1 VWEKLKCFSWGW
13 EGPLIEMQDTVNPK
27 QVFDDLEILIGRNAL
42 LRQCASYIGKASMI
56 SEADAIFPPCWIKAE
71 AVTPVRLLGAEW
83 DGDID
88 MEIVKIM
95 RSAPGAPK
103 KLRRKPKFVDNLPP
117 NVARTLH
124 FIDECDEE
132 DGILRFSPIMIA

>member
-1 VWEKLKCFSWGW
+1 
-13 EGPLIEMQDTVNPK
+13 MQDTVNPK
-27 QVFDDLEILIGRNAL
+27 QVFDDLEILIGRDAL

-71 AVTPVRLLGAEW
+71 AVTPVRLGAEW
-83 DGDID
+83 DGEID

-103 KLRRKPKFVDNLPP
+103 KLRRKPKFVDNLPD

-124 FIDECDEE
+124 FIDEEDEG
-132 DGILRFSPIMIA
+132 DGILRFSPIQVA